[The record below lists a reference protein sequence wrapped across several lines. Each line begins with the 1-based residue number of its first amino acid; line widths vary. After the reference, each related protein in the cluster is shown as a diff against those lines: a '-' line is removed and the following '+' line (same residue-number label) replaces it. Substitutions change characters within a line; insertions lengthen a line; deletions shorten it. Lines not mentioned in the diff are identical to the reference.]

1 MALQLLMFLMETIH
15 QLADSGEVECAPIR
29 VGYEFSVYTTTEGT
43 GVVTLCAVV
52 MNFPGSG
59 SPRPFTINATT
70 EDGSAVSGADY
81 VGVVDVPLMFQVGD
95 VRVCHDVVII
105 DDDDCETPFEDF
117 FSNLEYDSGE
127 IIQFNAGD
135 VTQTHTITINDDDE
149 CEDDPNE
156 NFFSNIALEMPII
169 ITRDRTRVIIND
181 TAEPEC
187 VIQVGYEDARYSV
200 NEGDGEVEL
209 CVTTQRPVMRPFVII
224 STTMDQSA
232 VAPIDYDGVI
242 SELVFNTGDSRV
254 CYTISIVD
262 DDLCEEPSENLLAQ
276 LRVQNENSVE
286 YRLEFTEV
294 VIEDDAEPECADV
307 TCPSLPHPANGVV
320 LLTNLTEGSLATYS
334 CNEGFGLAG
343 DRGRIC
349 QSDGMWS
356 GEAATCVASVLQYLD
371 LGDDVGGLHMEDNRS
386 DPIMVP
392 GQIPVFGQRYSSLY
406 VIENG
411 VIFFGMVTDEFS
423 PHELSADD
431 FPYSDTKPFVA
442 PYWIENDLSQ
452 GGNVSYGVFTEDST
466 LLIEVS
472 DFISQSESVEFS
484 GTWMLVAYWINVPFF
499 GSSDE
504 DEVLSNTYQSVVITD
519 GSSTYTVFTY
529 LCDDLD
535 NTTLGGRIGYYNDSC
550 NFVEDPSSSSQMSF
564 MVACENEEIS
574 LWNNI
579 VYHLTPDGDSL
590 QLLDLGVTHDVKRV
604 LLPSAN
610 DELSG
615 NISSPSTGFP
625 LIGTRATRFNVHTN
639 GLIVINGQVELLSP
653 RMFSMIVSGSFIAPY
668 WVDND
673 PSMGGSVSYEVHE
686 GDSPLLRRVSCSISS
701 REDFGF
707 SGTWMLVVYW
717 FNVPLFDTT
726 MTSTYQGILI
736 TGGNDSYA
744 VFIYGC
750 GGLAVDASARIGYYL
765 SPEAFTEHRLS
776 GSQPSNIGCEEPVVI
791 YKLTN

>member
-1 MALQLLMFLMETIH
+1 MFFLSVSLQ
-15 QLADSGEVECAPIR
+15 
-29 VGYEFSVYTTTEGT
+29 
-43 GVVTLCAVV
+43 
-52 MNFPGSG
+52 
-59 SPRPFTINATT
+59 
-70 EDGSAVSGADY
+70 
-81 VGVVDVPLMFQVGD
+81 
-95 VRVCHDVVII
+95 
-105 DDDDCETPFEDF
+105 
-117 FSNLEYDSGE
+117 
-127 IIQFNAGD
+127 
-135 VTQTHTITINDDDE
+135 
-149 CEDDPNE
+149 
-156 NFFSNIALEMPII
+156 
-169 ITRDRTRVIIND
+169 
-181 TAEPEC
+181 
-187 VIQVGYEDARYSV
+187 
-200 NEGDGEVEL
+200 
-209 CVTTQRPVMRPFVII
+209 
-224 STTMDQSA
+224 
-232 VAPIDYDGVI
+232 
-242 SELVFNTGDSRV
+242 
-254 CYTISIVD
+254 
-262 DDLCEEPSENLLAQ
+262 
-276 LRVQNENSVE
+276 
-286 YRLEFTEV
+286 
-294 VIEDDAEPECADV
+294 
-307 TCPSLPHPANGVV
+307 
-320 LLTNLTEGSLATYS
+320 
-334 CNEGFGLAG
+334 
-343 DRGRIC
+343 
-349 QSDGMWS
+349 
-356 GEAATCVASVLQYLD
+356 
-371 LGDDVGGLHMEDNRS
+371 
-386 DPIMVP
+386 
-392 GQIPVFGQRYSSLY
+392 